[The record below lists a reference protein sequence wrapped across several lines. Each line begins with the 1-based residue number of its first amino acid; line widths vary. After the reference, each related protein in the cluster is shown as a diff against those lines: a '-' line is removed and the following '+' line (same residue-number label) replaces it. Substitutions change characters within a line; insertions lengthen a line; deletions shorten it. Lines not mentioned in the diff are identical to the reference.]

1 MQKVLRGLHSEG
13 ALADGLNGLI
23 AKLPVFNNRRNWNL
37 LQGWHLVPPTSK
49 AQFAVREYLLSKS
62 THKEKGID
70 IPNYAMPPRH
80 AN

>member
-37 LQGWHLVPPTSK
+37 LQGWHNNKQSTLRSERV
-49 AQFAVREYLLSKS
+49 LLSKS